1 MDIKAHELVHGSIVC
16 VIDDDGDV
24 RNSLRS
30 LLGSV
35 DIRAETFGSITEFM
49 EFALPDVPTCLVLD
63 VRLKG
68 QSGLAAQEQI
78 AKNRQIP
85 IIFITGHGDVEM
97 SVRAL
102 KAGAI
107 DFIEK
112 PFRPQRLLDSVVG
125 ALATDHARRQAER
138 ASRSLHVK
146 YHLLTPREREVM
158 VHVAGGLLNKQ
169 IAAAMNLSEITVKIH
184 RRQAMKKM
192 ESRSL
197 ADFVL
202 KAAALGLSLT

>member
-1 MDIKAHELVHGSIVC
+1 
-16 VIDDDGDV
+16 
-24 RNSLRS
+24 
-30 LLGSV
+30 
-35 DIRAETFGSITEFM
+35 
-49 EFALPDVPTCLVLD
+49 VPTCLILD

-112 PFRPQRLLDSVVG
+112 PFRPQRLLDSVAG
-125 ALATDHARRQAER
+125 ALATDHARRQSDR

-158 VHVAGGLLNKQ
+158 LHVAGGLLNKQ

>member
-1 MDIKAHELVHGSIVC
+1 MDTNTHELVHGSIVC
-16 VIDDDGDV
+16 VIDDDGTV
-24 RNSLRS
+24 CSSLKS

-35 DIRAETFGSITEFM
+35 GIRAETFSSIAEFM
-49 EFALPDVPTCLVLD
+49 KFTMPDAPACLILD
-63 VRLKG
+63 VRLRG

-78 AKNRQIP
+78 AQNKQIP

-102 KAGAI
+102 KAGAV

-112 PFRPQRLLDSVVG
+112 PFRAQRILDAVAG
-125 ALATDHARRQAER
+125 ALAKDHARRQSER
-138 ASRSLHVK
+138 ASQSLHVK
-146 YHLLTPREREVM
+146 YHLLTLREREVM
-158 VHVAGGLLNKQ
+158 FHVAGGLLNKQ
-169 IAAAMNLSEITVKIH
+169 IAAVMNLSEITVKIH

-192 ESRSL
+192 ESESL

-202 KAAALGLSLT
+202 KAAALGLSST